1 MEMSDKQR
9 SRLENG
15 REYRS
20 MSLSVRAQ
28 TDKPGEMIVE
38 GYATTFDQ
46 PYELYSDGQYT
57 LLEQVDSRAFN
68 GCDLSDVI
76 MQYDHQ
82 GRVFARTRNN
92 TLTVY
97 PDGKGLLIRADLS
110 GTEEGHKLFQEIRDG
125 YTDRMS
131 FGFVVGEDR
140 REYTEDHSAGRVTC
154 IRTVVKIKKLYDVSA
169 VSVPANDMTSISA
182 RTLADGWIAERKAE
196 EFHQRKQTL
205 RLKLLLEGSL

>member
-1 MEMSDKQR
+1 MEMSDRQR
-9 SRLENG
+9 SRLEHG

-57 LLEQVDSRAFN
+57 LLEQVDARAFD
-68 GCDLSDVI
+68 GCDLADVI
-76 MQYDHQ
+76 MQYDHM

-92 TLTVY
+92 TLTVR
-97 PDGKGLLIRADLS
+97 PDGKGLLISADLS
-110 GTEEGHKLFQEIRDG
+110 GTEEGRKLFQEIRDG

-140 REYTEDHSAGRVTC
+140 REYTEDHSTGRVCCT
-154 IRTVVKIKKLYDVSA
+154 RTVVRIKKLYDVSA
-169 VSVPANDMTSISA
+169 VSIPANDMTSISA
-182 RTLADGWIAERKAE
+182 RTLADGWIAERKKT
-196 EFHQRKQTL
+196 EFRRRKQML
-205 RLKLLLEGSL
+205 KCKLLLEGSL

>member
-9 SRLENG
+9 SRLEHG

-38 GYATTFDQ
+38 GYATTFDH

-57 LLEQVDSRAFN
+57 LLEQVDSRAFD

-76 MQYDHQ
+76 MQYDHV

-92 TLTVY
+92 TLTVH
-97 PDGKGLLIRADLS
+97 PDGRGLLISADLS

-140 REYTEDHSAGRVTC
+140 REYTEDHSTGQVTC
-154 IRTVVKIKKLYDVSA
+154 TRTVVRIKKLYDVSA

-196 EFHQRKQTL
+196 EFRRRKQML
-205 RLKLLLEGSL
+205 KFKLLLEGSL

>member
-82 GRVFARTRNN
+82 GRVFARTRN
-92 TLTVY
+92 
-97 PDGKGLLIRADLS
+97 
-110 GTEEGHKLFQEIRDG
+110 
-125 YTDRMS
+125 
-131 FGFVVGEDR
+131 
-140 REYTEDHSAGRVTC
+140 
-154 IRTVVKIKKLYDVSA
+154 
-169 VSVPANDMTSISA
+169 
-182 RTLADGWIAERKAE
+182 
-196 EFHQRKQTL
+196 
-205 RLKLLLEGSL
+205 